1 MKFRI
6 NNPDHEKSP
15 YTGMTREHWL
25 DAAQFL
31 LDGIFSN
38 IGDFDTPI
46 YCPRTEFAVSY
57 PNKNS
62 GEWKTFAAR
71 FEGLARSFLI
81 AAPLLHNRP
90 EAEAGG
96 FSVKEYYR
104 EHILRAVTKG
114 TGDYM
119 LTYRELDAMS
129 GEKEHCFQHTCECAS
144 LAIGLWQCREVI
156 WDSYTQQ
163 ERDKI
168 AEYLREFGDARTV
181 PHN

>member
-90 EAEAGG
+90 EAEAG
-96 FSVKEYYR
+96 
-104 EHILRAVTKG
+104 
-114 TGDYM
+114 
-119 LTYRELDAMS
+119 
-129 GEKEHCFQHTCECAS
+129 
-144 LAIGLWQCREVI
+144 
-156 WDSYTQQ
+156 
-163 ERDKI
+163 
-168 AEYLREFGDARTV
+168 
-181 PHN
+181 

>member
-1 MKFRI
+1 MK
-6 NNPDHEKSP
+6 N
-15 YTGMTREHWL
+15 G
-25 DAAQFL
+25 DAPETSASL
-31 LDGIFSN
+31 KNRDEVKN
-38 IGDFDTPI
+38 
-46 YCPRTEFAVSY
+46 VY
-57 PNKNS
+57 PK
-62 GEWKTFAAR
+62 KMCIR
-71 FEGLARSFLI
+71 DR
-81 AAPLLHNRP
+81 
-90 EAEAGG
+90 AEAGG

-181 PHN
+181 PHNWRLFNICLLYTSYLITDQGRTVLEREVRRLKLNYTLGQQILNGGDENGSD